1 MIMMVPGMKKVQN
14 DEHIKYF
21 GSYFMYFLVSFLF
34 WQEMFVLYSSAI
46 QKFNLS

>member
-14 DEHIKYF
+14 DKHIKYF